1 MWETNT
7 YSINLKN
14 AGSETNVVQTEK
26 QVQRLDRIIFVLL
39 MTYAGLI
46 FFPVSFGNAVMD
58 VTLLVAGIRLLRQR
72 SDIMVERGLLKAYF
86 LLFFVVALSGLLAQN
101 PRHSLYYIW
110 HYFYYS
116 LPLFL
121 GMWFVRGRRQVDSV
135 IKMLPLSLIFVSVSL
150 IAQGVQG
157 VGRPST
163 VFGMFVHIFGQF
175 SQLIPF
181 ILAITLY
188 DKTFSRS
195 MRMIFV
201 VASALAGIALIFFAY
216 RGAWLALIITLSTL
230 GFLSIRQRP
239 KLVAVLLGMLLLWG
253 GMTVVIVKTLPHEQT
268 VELIMRG
275 SESVHY
281 RTYLW
286 QSAARMIR
294 DYPILGV
301 GVRNFS
307 EQFSTRYVMPDG
319 PEKTIEN
326 AHNTLINIL
335 AEMGILG
342 LGSYL
347 YLLAYIIRHYWRRL
361 RYKGRSDVLAVAAL
375 IATTGM
381 LIQGLSDVNFL
392 YFPVVMQ
399 TYFFLLGITW
409 ENA

>member
-1 MWETNT
+1 M
-7 YSINLKN
+7 
-14 AGSETNVVQTEK
+14 VQAEK
-26 QVQRLDRIIFVLL
+26 LVRRLDKIIFVLL
-39 MTYAGLI
+39 TAYAGLI
-46 FFPVSFGNAVMD
+46 FFPVSFGNAVLD
-58 VTLLVAGIRLLRQR
+58 VTLLAVAIRLLRQR
-72 SDIMVERGLLKAYF
+72 SDIIVEPGLLKAYF
-86 LLFFVVALSGLLAQN
+86 LLFIAVALSGLLAQN
-101 PRHSLYYIW
+101 PRHSLFYIW

-121 GMWFVRGRRQVDSV
+121 GIWFVRGRQQVDSI
-135 IKMLPLSLIFVSVSL
+135 IKMLPLSLIFVSLSL
-150 IAQGVQG
+150 IVQGMQG

-181 ILAITLY
+181 ILTIALY
-188 DKTFSRS
+188 GKTFSRA

-201 VASALAGIALIFFAY
+201 IASALAGIALIFFAY
-216 RGAWLALIITLSTL
+216 RGAWLALVISLATLA
-230 GFLSIRQRP
+230 FISIRQRP
-239 KLVAVLLGMLLLWG
+239 KLIVVLLGMLLLWG
-253 GMTVVIVKTLPHEQT
+253 GMTVVIVKTLPHEHT
-268 VELIMRG
+268 VALIMRG

-281 RTYLW
+281 RNFLW
-286 QSAARMIR
+286 QSAARMIK
-294 DYPILGV
+294 DYPVLGV

-326 AHNTLINIL
+326 AHNTLINIF
-335 AEMGILG
+335 AEMGIVG

-347 YLLAYIIRHYWRRL
+347 YMLGYIIRHYWRRL
-361 RYKGRSDVLAVAAL
+361 RNKGLSDVLALAAL
-375 IATTGM
+375 IATSGM

-409 ENA
+409 KNA